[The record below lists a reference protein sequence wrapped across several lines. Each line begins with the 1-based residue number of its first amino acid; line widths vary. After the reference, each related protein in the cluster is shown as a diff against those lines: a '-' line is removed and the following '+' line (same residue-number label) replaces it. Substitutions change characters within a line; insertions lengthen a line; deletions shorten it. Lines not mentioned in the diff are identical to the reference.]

1 MRSADP
7 SKAEAVG
14 GRIRF
19 QAPRKRFKALRDEA
33 ATTSRHDT
41 VALVEGEEGYAL
53 ALGDQSK
60 SRDACLLKAELERL
74 GGLEKRAEY
83 KERYQT
89 RSGPCVNLCQKSSS
103 TSIKSLHCSARLLQK
118 RRCRPSSR
126 WRPSLARDA
135 GPALSKDSLDVLVHG
150 LVKAVSS
157 KDADTASAAAR
168 ALDYV
173 FKYCAVA
180 LTGRPAGERLA
191 VSL

>member
-89 RSGPCVNLCQKSSS
+89 PLWPLCQ
-103 TSIKSLHCSARLLQK
+103 SL
-118 RRCRPSSR
+118 PE
-126 WRPSLARDA
+126 
-135 GPALSKDSLDVLVHG
+135 VVVN
-150 LVKAVSS
+150 VK
-157 KDADTASAAAR
+157 
-168 ALDYV
+168 
-173 FKYCAVA
+173 
-180 LTGRPAGERLA
+180 
-191 VSL
+191 